1 MIQRI
6 QTIFLLLTAI
16 LMGVTALCPLIEI
29 VDGGKLVITYYSFGI
44 GKVFGGEFP
53 TWGVL
58 TFAVISGLLA
68 FINIFFYKKRKI
80 QINIGYITALLIVVY
95 YITAMVYLNAF
106 LGKIDSAYT
115 INLQFGIIL
124 PVVALIFDLLAI
136 SRIKKDEK
144 LVKSL
149 DRIR

>member
-6 QTIFLLLTAI
+6 QTVFLLLVVV
-16 LMGVTALCPLIEI
+16 LMGATAFCPLVEI
-29 VDGGKLVITYYSFGI
+29 VNGTPQLSTAFHSYGI
-44 GKVFGGEFP
+44 GVDFP

-58 TFAVISGLLA
+58 IFAIASGLLA
-68 FINIFFYKKRKI
+68 FVNIFLYKKRKL
-80 QINIGYITALLIVVY
+80 QINIGYLTAIMIVVY
-95 YITAMVYLNAF
+95 YITALVYMNAF
-106 LGKIDSAYT
+106 LAKIDSVYT
-115 INLQFGIIL
+115 MNLQFGIIL